1 MSKVSI
7 SDSSILNIDIL
18 NTIDDQID
26 KIDNINILFEK
37 LLTKS

>member
-18 NTIDDQID
+18 NTIDNQID
-26 KIDNINILFEK
+26 KIDNINIL
-37 LLTKS
+37 